1 MDVIL
6 LEKIGG
12 LGELGDKV
20 SVRSGYGRNFLLPTG
35 KAVIANAENLEKVES
50 RRIELEKGQKEVLDA
65 AQGKA
70 EALAPIELNISA
82 RVGEENK
89 LYGSVGTQEIAEA
102 IVKAGVAVEKKEIM
116 LPNGALREAG
126 NHEVDVRLHPDI
138 TVKINLTISPEDS
151 SSLRF

>member
-50 RRIELEKGQKEVLDA
+50 RRIELEKGQKETLEA
-65 AQGKA
+65 AQGRA
-70 EALAPIELNISA
+70 DALAPIELNISA

-89 LYGSVGTQEIAEA
+89 LYGSVGTQDIAEA
-102 IVKAGVAVEKKEIM
+102 IVKAGVAVEKKEIL

-126 NHEVDVRLHPDI
+126 AHEVDVRLHPDI
-138 TVKINLTISPEDS
+138 TVKISLTINPEDPS
-151 SSLRF
+151 SA

>member
-50 RRIELEKGQKEVLDA
+50 RRIELEKGQKEVLEA

-102 IVKAGVAVEKKEIM
+102 IVKAGVAVEKKEIL

-126 NHEVDVRLHPDI
+126 THEVDVRLHPDI

-151 SSLRF
+151 SST

>member
-102 IVKAGVAVEKKEIM
+102 IVKAGVAVEKKEIL
-116 LPNGALREAG
+116 LPNGALRESG
-126 NHEVDVRLHPDI
+126 THEVDVRLHPDI

-151 SSLRF
+151 SSA

>member
-20 SVRSGYGRNFLLPTG
+20 IVRSGYGRNFLLPTG

-50 RRIELEKGQKEVLDA
+50 RRIELEKGQKEVLEA

-102 IVKAGVAVEKKEIM
+102 IVKAGVAVEKKEIL

-126 NHEVDVRLHPDI
+126 THEVDVRLHPDI

-151 SSLRF
+151 SSA

>member
-50 RRIELEKGQKEVLDA
+50 RRIELEKGQKEVLEA

-89 LYGSVGTQEIAEA
+89 LYGSVGTQDIAEA
-102 IVKAGVAVEKKEIM
+102 IVKAGVAVEKKEIL

-126 NHEVDVRLHPDI
+126 THEVDVRLHPDI
-138 TVKINLTISPEDS
+138 TVKISLTISPEDPS
-151 SSLRF
+151 SA

>member
-50 RRIELEKGQKEVLDA
+50 RRIELEKGQKEVLEA

-102 IVKAGVAVEKKEIM
+102 IVKAGVAVEKKEIL

-126 NHEVDVRLHPDI
+126 THEVDVRLHPDI

-151 SSLRF
+151 SSA

>member
-102 IVKAGVAVEKKEIM
+102 IVEAGVAVEKKEIL

-126 NHEVDVRLHPDI
+126 THEVDVRLHPDI

-151 SSLRF
+151 SSA

>member
-6 LEKIGG
+6 LEKVGG

-50 RRIELEKGQKEVLDA
+50 RRIELEKDQREALDA
-65 AQGKA
+65 AQSRA
-70 EALAPIELNISA
+70 DALAPIELNISA

-89 LYGSVGTQEIAEA
+89 LYGSVGTQDIAEA
-102 IVKAGVAVEKKEIM
+102 IANAGIAVEKKEIM

-126 NHEVDVRLHPDI
+126 NHEVDIRLHPDI
-138 TVKINLTISPEDS
+138 TIKISLAINPEDP
-151 SSLRF
+151 SSL

>member
-50 RRIELEKGQKEVLDA
+50 RRIELEKDQKEVLEA

-89 LYGSVGTQEIAEA
+89 LYGSVGTQDIAEA
-102 IVKAGVAVEKKEIM
+102 IVKAGVAVEKKEIL

-126 NHEVDVRLHPDI
+126 THEVDVRLHPDI
-138 TVKINLTISPEDS
+138 TVKISLTISPEDS
-151 SSLRF
+151 SSA

>member
-50 RRIELEKGQKEVLDA
+50 KRIELEKGQKEVLEA
-65 AQGKA
+65 AQSKA

-102 IVKAGVAVEKKEIM
+102 IVKAGVAVEKKEIL

-126 NHEVDVRLHPDI
+126 THEVDVRLHPDI

-151 SSLRF
+151 SSA

>member
-50 RRIELEKGQKEVLDA
+50 RRIELEKGQKEVLEA

-70 EALAPIELNISA
+70 EALAPI
-82 RVGEENK
+82 
-89 LYGSVGTQEIAEA
+89 
-102 IVKAGVAVEKKEIM
+102 
-116 LPNGALREAG
+116 
-126 NHEVDVRLHPDI
+126 
-138 TVKINLTISPEDS
+138 
-151 SSLRF
+151 

>member
-1 MDVIL
+1 MPKIL
-6 LEKIGG
+6 
-12 LGELGDKV
+12 
-20 SVRSGYGRNFLLPTG
+20 R
-35 KAVIANAENLEKVES
+35 KVES
-50 RRIELEKGQKEVLDA
+50 RRIELEKDQRGVRA

-116 LPNGALREAG
+116 LPNGACEKL
-126 NHEVDVRLHPDI
+126 
-138 TVKINLTISPEDS
+138 DS
-151 SSLRF
+151 RSRCKASS

>member
-50 RRIELEKGQKEVLDA
+50 RRIELEKDQREALDA
-65 AQGKA
+65 AQNRA
-70 EALAPIELNISA
+70 DALEPIELNISA

-102 IVKAGVAVEKKEIM
+102 IVEAGVAVEKKEIL

-126 NHEVDVRLHPDI
+126 THEVDVRLHPDI

-151 SSLRF
+151 SSA

>member
-50 RRIELEKGQKEVLDA
+50 RRIELEKGQKEVLEA

-102 IVKAGVAVEKKEIM
+102 IVKAGVAVEKKEIL
-116 LPNGALREAG
+116 LPNGVLREAG
-126 NHEVDVRLHPDI
+126 THEVDVRLHPDI

-151 SSLRF
+151 SSA

>member
-50 RRIELEKGQKEVLDA
+50 RRIELEKGQKEVLEA
-65 AQGKA
+65 AQAKA
-70 EALAPIELNISA
+70 EALAPIDLNISA
-82 RVGEENK
+82 KVGEENK

-102 IVKAGVAVEKKEIM
+102 IVKAGVAVEKKEIL
-116 LPNGALREAG
+116 LPNGSLREAG
-126 NHEVDVRLHPDI
+126 THEVDVRLHPDI

-151 SSLRF
+151 SSA

>member
-50 RRIELEKGQKEVLDA
+50 RRIELEKGQKEELDA

-70 EALAPIELNISA
+70 EALAPSELNISA

-102 IVKAGVAVEKKEIM
+102 IVEAGVAVEKKEIL

-126 NHEVDVRLHPDI
+126 THEVDVRLHPDI

-151 SSLRF
+151 SSA

>member
-102 IVKAGVAVEKKEIM
+102 IVEAGVAVEKKEIL

-126 NHEVDVRLHPDI
+126 THEVDVRLHPDI
-138 TVKINLTISPEDS
+138 TVKINLTISPEDPS
-151 SSLRF
+151 SA

>member
-102 IVKAGVAVEKKEIM
+102 IVEAGVAVEKKEIL

-126 NHEVDVRLHPDI
+126 THEVDVRLHPDI

-151 SSLRF
+151 SSS

>member
-50 RRIELEKGQKEVLDA
+50 RRIELEKGQKEVLEA

-70 EALAPIELNISA
+70 AALAPIELNISA

-102 IVKAGVAVEKKEIM
+102 IVKAGVAVEKKEIL

-126 NHEVDVRLHPDI
+126 THEVDVRLHPDI

-151 SSLRF
+151 SSA

>member
-50 RRIELEKGQKEVLDA
+50 RRIELEKGQKEVFEA

-102 IVKAGVAVEKKEIM
+102 IVKAGVAVEKKEIL
-116 LPNGALREAG
+116 LPNGAWREAG
-126 NHEVDVRLHPDI
+126 THEVDVRLHPDI

-151 SSLRF
+151 SSA

>member
-102 IVKAGVAVEKKEIM
+102 IVKAGVAVEKKEIL

-126 NHEVDVRLHPDI
+126 THEVDVRLHPDI

-151 SSLRF
+151 SSA

>member
-50 RRIELEKGQKEVLDA
+50 RRIELEKDQKEVLEA

-89 LYGSVGTQEIAEA
+89 LYGSVGTQDIAEA
-102 IVKAGVAVEKKEIM
+102 IVKAGVAVEKKEIL

-126 NHEVDVRLHPDI
+126 THEVDVRLHPDI
-138 TVKINLTISPEDS
+138 TVKISLTISSEDPS
-151 SSLRF
+151 SA

>member
-50 RRIELEKGQKEVLDA
+50 RRIELEKGQKDTLEA
-65 AQGKA
+65 AQGRA
-70 EALAPIELNISA
+70 DALAPIELNISA

-102 IVKAGVAVEKKEIM
+102 IVKAGVAVEKKEIL

-126 NHEVDVRLHPDI
+126 AHEVDVRLHPDI
-138 TVKINLTISPEDS
+138 TVKISLTINPEDPS
-151 SSLRF
+151 SA

>member
-50 RRIELEKGQKEVLDA
+50 RRIELEKGQKEVLKA

-102 IVKAGVAVEKKEIM
+102 IVKAGVAVEKKEIL

-126 NHEVDVRLHPDI
+126 THEVDVRLHPDI
-138 TVKINLTISPEDS
+138 TVKISLTISPEDS
-151 SSLRF
+151 SSA

>member
-50 RRIELEKGQKEVLDA
+50 RRIELEKDQKETLET
-65 AQGKA
+65 AQGRA
-70 EALAPIELNISA
+70 DALAPIELNISA

-89 LYGSVGTQEIAEA
+89 LYGSVGTQDIAEA
-102 IVKAGVAVEKKEIM
+102 IVKAGVAVEKKEIL

-126 NHEVDVRLHPDI
+126 AHEVDVRLHPDI
-138 TVKINLTISPEDS
+138 TVKISLTINPEDPS
-151 SSLRF
+151 SA

>member
-50 RRIELEKGQKEVLDA
+50 RRIELEKGQKEV
-65 AQGKA
+65 
-70 EALAPIELNISA
+70 
-82 RVGEENK
+82 
-89 LYGSVGTQEIAEA
+89 
-102 IVKAGVAVEKKEIM
+102 
-116 LPNGALREAG
+116 
-126 NHEVDVRLHPDI
+126 
-138 TVKINLTISPEDS
+138 
-151 SSLRF
+151 

>member
-50 RRIELEKGQKEVLDA
+50 RRIELEKGQKEVLEA

-102 IVKAGVAVEKKEIM
+102 IVEAGVAVEKKEIL
-116 LPNGALREAG
+116 LPNGVLREAG
-126 NHEVDVRLHPDI
+126 THEVDVRLHPDI

-151 SSLRF
+151 SSA

>member
-50 RRIELEKGQKEVLDA
+50 RRIELEKGQKEVLEA

-102 IVKAGVAVEKKEIM
+102 NVEAGVAVEKKEIL
-116 LPNGALREAG
+116 LPNGVLREAG
-126 NHEVDVRLHPDI
+126 THEVDVRLHPDI

-151 SSLRF
+151 SSA

>member
-6 LEKIGG
+6 LEKVGG

-50 RRIELEKGQKEVLDA
+50 RRIELEKDQREALDA
-65 AQGKA
+65 AQSRA
-70 EALAPIELNISA
+70 DALAPIELNISA

-89 LYGSVGTQEIAEA
+89 LYGSVGTQDIAEA
-102 IVKAGVAVEKKEIM
+102 IANAGIAVEKKEIM

-126 NHEVDVRLHPDI
+126 NHEVDIRLHPDI
-138 TVKINLTISPEDS
+138 TIKISLTINPEDP
-151 SSLRF
+151 SSL

>member
-50 RRIELEKGQKEVLDA
+50 RRIELEKDQKEVLEA

-89 LYGSVGTQEIAEA
+89 LYGSVGTQDIAEA
-102 IVKAGVAVEKKEIM
+102 IVKAGVAVEKKEIL

-126 NHEVDVRLHPDI
+126 THEVDVRLHPDI

-151 SSLRF
+151 SSA

>member
-50 RRIELEKGQKEVLDA
+50 RRIELEKGQKEVLEA

-102 IVKAGVAVEKKEIM
+102 IVKAGVAVEKKEIL

-126 NHEVDVRLHPDI
+126 THEVDVRLHPDI

-151 SSLRF
+151 SSS

>member
-50 RRIELEKGQKEVLDA
+50 RRIELEKGQKEVLEA

-102 IVKAGVAVEKKEIM
+102 IVEAGVAVEKKEIL

-126 NHEVDVRLHPDI
+126 THEVDVRLHPDI

-151 SSLRF
+151 SSA

>member
-50 RRIELEKGQKEVLDA
+50 RRIELEKDQKEVLEA

-102 IVKAGVAVEKKEIM
+102 IVKAGVAVEKKEIL

-126 NHEVDVRLHPDI
+126 THEVDVRLHPDI

-151 SSLRF
+151 SSA

>member
-50 RRIELEKGQKEVLDA
+50 RRIELEKDQKEVLEA

-89 LYGSVGTQEIAEA
+89 LYGSVGTQDIAEA
-102 IVKAGVAVEKKEIM
+102 IVKAGVSVEKKEIL

-126 NHEVDVRLHPDI
+126 THEVDVRLHPDI
-138 TVKINLTISPEDS
+138 TVKISLTISPEDPS
-151 SSLRF
+151 SA

>member
-6 LEKIGG
+6 LEKVGG

-50 RRIELEKGQKEVLDA
+50 RRIELEKDQREALDA
-65 AQGKA
+65 AQSRA
-70 EALAPIELNISA
+70 DALAPIELNISA

-102 IVKAGVAVEKKEIM
+102 IVKAGVAVEKKEIL

-126 NHEVDVRLHPDI
+126 THEVDVRLHPDI

-151 SSLRF
+151 SSA